1 MKSNKRKFFATAP
14 KGMAELLAGELGKHG
29 ATRIQQTA
37 SGASF
42 EGSLE
47 TAYRLCLWGRIAN
60 RVLLPVTTLP
70 AATPE
75 QLYDEIKAI
84 RWERHLSSRG
94 SLAVDCTRIRSSI
107 THSKYAAL
115 KTKDAIV
122 DRFREQFGERPSV
135 DLDYPDLRI
144 NLNLVEDKARV
155 SIDLS
160 GGSLHRRGY
169 RLEGVAAP
177 LKENLAAAILLAA
190 DWPEIARSGG
200 PLLDPMCGSG
210 TLLVEGAMIA
220 ADIAPGL
227 YRNHFGFLY
236 WRGHDEALWESLVE
250 EARERR
256 DRGLETLPAII
267 GFDDSE
273 RAVEAAWANIDR
285 AGLRDLITVE
295 QREFDLDLP
304 LPEGEPGLL
313 AVNPPYGE
321 RLGEI
326 DELKPL
332 YSQIGEL
339 LQQRMPGWSAV
350 VITSNPELAAHIGL
364 RSKKPL
370 HLYNGPLECRL
381 LRYTLPGDSDSANHA
396 FNVDPALASSP
407 GAQMFA
413 NRLRKNLKHLG
424 KWSRREGVTCYRLYD
439 ADLPEYAVAIDL
451 YQGEKQWVHV
461 QEYKAPRSIDP
472 DRALER
478 LQEVLAVLPSLLAV
492 PSTQIYFKVR
502 QRQKGRSQYDKF
514 DSSRRF
520 HEVREGNCRL
530 LVNFSD
536 YLDTGL
542 FLDHRITRKLVGE
555 RAKGKYFLNLF
566 AYTGSATV
574 HAAKGGAKTT
584 TTVDMSRT
592 YIDWA
597 KRNMALNGFTGREH
611 EFIQADCLK
620 WLNEAV
626 RKGKKYD
633 LIFLDPPT
641 FSSSK
646 RMENSFDIQSDHVTL
661 IRDCISLL
669 REEGVLIFSN
679 NFRKF
684 RLDTDALS
692 DLRIEDISRK
702 TLPEDFKRNP
712 HIHQCW
718 LIEKG
723 T

>member
-1 MKSNKRKFFATAP
+1 MNIKIRKFFATAP
-14 KGMAELLAGELGKHG
+14 KGMSGLLANELSAHG
-29 ATRIQQTA
+29 ASKIQQTA

-47 TAYRLCLWGRIAN
+47 TAYRLCLWGRIVN
-60 RVLLPVTTLP
+60 RVLLPVTTLS
-70 AATPE
+70 AKTPE
-75 QLYDEIKAI
+75 QLYEGIKAI
-84 RWERHLSSRG
+84 RWEKHLSSEG
-94 SLAVDCTRIRSSI
+94 SLAVDCTRIRASI

-135 DLDYPDLRI
+135 DLDHPDLRI
-144 NLNLVEDKARV
+144 NLNLVEDRGRV

-190 DWPEIARSGG
+190 DWPDIAKHGG

-210 TLLVEGAMIA
+210 TLLVEGALIA

-227 YRNHFGFLY
+227 YRNHFGFLF
-236 WRGHDEALWESLVE
+236 WRGHDEALWESLLE

-256 DRGLETLPAII
+256 ERGLETLPPIL
-267 GFDDSE
+267 GFDSN
-273 RAVEAAWANIDR
+273 AEAIQAARANIDR
-285 AGLRDLITVE
+285 AGLRGQITVE
-295 QREFDLDLP
+295 QRAFDVELP
-304 LPEGEPGLL
+304 LPEDKPGLL

-321 RLGEI
+321 RLGDI
-326 DELKPL
+326 NELKPL
-332 YSQIGEL
+332 YSRIGDL
-339 LQQRMPGWSAV
+339 LQQRLQGWNAV

-364 RSKKPL
+364 RSKQPL
-370 HLYNGPLECRL
+370 LLYNGPLECRL
-381 LRYTLPGDSDSANHA
+381 FRYRVADNGHPSDEMAEVN
-396 FNVDPALASSP
+396 PALAQSP
-407 GAQMFA
+407 GALMFA
-413 NRLRKNLKHLG
+413 NRVRKNLKHLG
-424 KWSRREGVTCYRLYD
+424 KWARREGINCYRLYD
-439 ADLPEYAVAIDL
+439 SDLPEYAVAVDL
-451 YQGEKQWVHV
+451 YQGEKRWVHV
-461 QEYKAPRSIDP
+461 QEYKAPKSIDA

-478 LQEVLAVLPSLLAV
+478 LQEVLAVLPSLLKV
-492 PSTQIYFKVR
+492 PAGQIYFKVR

-542 FLDHRITRKLVGE
+542 FLDHRITRKLIGQ
-555 RAKGKYFLNLF
+555 RAQGKYFLNLF

-574 HAAKGGAKTT
+574 HAAAGGAKTT
-584 TTVDMSRT
+584 TSVDMSHT
-592 YIDWA
+592 YIEWA
-597 KRNMALNGFTGREH
+597 KRNMALNGFTGRAH

-620 WLNEAV
+620 WLDEAV

-646 RMENSFDIQSDHVTL
+646 RMAGSFDIQSDHVKL
-661 IRDCISLL
+661 IRNCIALL
-669 REEGVLIFSN
+669 RNGGLLIFSN

-684 RLDTDALS
+684 RLDREALS
-692 DLRIEDISRK
+692 DLKIEDISRK
-702 TLPEDFKRNP
+702 SLPEDFKRNP

-723 T
+723 S

>member
-1 MKSNKRKFFATAP
+1 MKTKNRKYFATAP
-14 KGMAELLAGELGKHG
+14 KGMSGLLADELRSHG
-29 ATRIQQTA
+29 ASRIQQTA

-42 EGSLE
+42 EGTLE
-47 TAYRLCLWGRIAN
+47 TAYRLCLWGRIVN
-60 RVLLPVTTLP
+60 RVLLPITTFQ
-70 AATPE
+70 AETTE
-75 QLYDEIKAI
+75 QLYEGIKAM
-84 RWERHLSSRG
+84 RWERHLSAEG

-115 KTKDAIV
+115 KAKDAVV
-122 DRFREQFGERPSV
+122 DRFREQYGERPSV
-135 DLDYPDLRI
+135 ELEYPDLRI

-190 DWPEIARSGG
+190 GWPAIAKRGG

-227 YRNHFGFLY
+227 YRSHFGFLF
-236 WRGHDEALWESLVE
+236 WRGHDEELWETLLE
-250 EARERR
+250 EARGRR
-256 DRGLETLPAII
+256 DRGLEHLPKLV
-267 GFDDSE
+267 GFDASID
-273 RAVEAAWANIDR
+273 AIEAARANIDR
-285 AGLRDLITVE
+285 AGLRGLIKVE
-295 QREFDLDLP
+295 QRMLDTALP
-304 LPEGEPGLL
+304 IPEGKTGLL

-326 DELKPL
+326 DELKQL
-332 YSQIGEL
+332 YSEIGKL
-339 LQQRMPGWSAV
+339 LHQRLPGWRAV
-350 VITSNPELAAHIGL
+350 VLTSNPELAAHIGL
-364 RSKKPL
+364 RSEKPL

-381 LRYTLPGDSDSANHA
+381 FRYRVPDRGTATDELD
-396 FNVDPALASSP
+396 VDPSLANTP

-424 KWSRREGVTCYRLYD
+424 KWARREGVGCYRLYD
-439 ADLPEYAVAIDL
+439 ADLPEYAVAVDL
-451 YQGEKQWVHV
+451 YQGEKLWVHV
-461 QEYKAPRSIDP
+461 QEYQAPKSVDA
-472 DRALER
+472 DKALER
-478 LQEVLAVLPSLLAV
+478 LQEVLAVIPTLLDIPPA
-492 PSTQIYFKVR
+492 QLYYKVR
-502 QRQKGRSQYDKF
+502 QRQKGRKQYDKF
-514 DSSRRF
+514 DDSQRF

-542 FLDHRITRKLVGE
+542 FLDHRITREMIEQKA
-555 RAKGKYFLNLF
+555 RGKHFLNLF
-566 AYTGSATV
+566 AYTGVATV
-574 HAAKGGAKTT
+574 HAAAGGAKST
-584 TTVDMSRT
+584 TTVDMSHT
-592 YIDWA
+592 YINWA
-597 KRNMALNGFTGREH
+597 RRNMHLNGFTGEEH

-620 WLNEAV
+620 WLDDAAKWG
-626 RKGKKYD
+626 RKYD

-646 RMENSFDIQSDHVTL
+646 RMAATFDVQRDHVQ
-661 IRDCISLL
+661 LL
-669 REEGVLIFSN
+669 RKTLRLLAPDGQLIFSN

-684 RLDTDALS
+684 RLDGKALS
-692 DLRIEDISRK
+692 DLNIEDISRR

-718 LIEKG
+718 LIRASS
-723 T
+723 